1 MNTPSISA
9 SLVMLQA
16 LANYLDRGSSNA
28 ALIFYSSNKPT
39 ALDFIPDPAS
49 KLLTLNFPEPCFKSI
64 TETSIELQ
72 PSQAGT
78 VIQAGLAKW
87 ARLFNGEGHAV
98 VDVSMETDIVLD
110 TYDFAIGAT
119 VKLDSIFLSSAT

>member
-1 MNTPSISA
+1 MNTPSKSA
-9 SLVMLQA
+9 SLAMLRA
-16 LANYLDRGSSNA
+16 LANYLDQGSSNA
-28 ALIFYSSNKPT
+28 TLIFYSSSKPSS
-39 ALDFIPDPAS
+39 LDSIPDQAN

-64 TETSIELQ
+64 TENSIELQ
-72 PSQAGT
+72 PSQTGT

-87 ARLFNGEGHAV
+87 ARLFNGEGEAV

-119 VKLDSIFLSSAT
+119 VKLDSIFLTPAA